1 MEKDTDI
8 MNEEEITTSEL
19 REIIVNLLEADR
31 TMTIFRIKQMAG
43 LEN

>member
-1 MEKDTDI
+1 